1 MYKSS
6 KKSIL
11 ILLAV
16 LISLQIN
23 ACGPNRADLTPTIN
37 VADLQTSAVSTFAAG
52 LTQTAFSIPTNTPQP
67 TNTLSPT
74 DTPVPTK
81 IVGPPTPTALCYG
94 LVYIK
99 DVTIK
104 DGTAMTPGETFT
116 KTWQVQN
123 TGTCA
128 WDVGFKFALV
138 GGDAMGGVTLTLTK
152 VIGPGDQV
160 ELSIPMTAPNKTG
173 TVTGTWRMST
183 INGTYFGDT
192 LTVVINIG
200 TLTAT
205 ATATGATPTS
215 SETPTP
221 TP

>member
-11 ILLAV
+11 ILLAA
-16 LISLQIN
+16 LISLHIN
-23 ACGPNRADLTPTIN
+23 ACGPNKVDLTPTIN
-37 VADLQTSAVSTFAAG
+37 IAFVQTSAVSTFSAG
-52 LTQTAFSIPTNTPQP
+52 LTQTALSIPTNTPQP
-67 TNTLSPT
+67 TNTLIPSE
-74 DTPVPTK
+74 TPVPTK
-81 IVGPPTPTALCYG
+81 TAGPPTPTALCYG

-128 WDVGFKFALV
+128 WDVGFKFTLV
-138 GGDAMGGVTLTLTK
+138 GGDAMGGVILTLSK
-152 VIGPGDQV
+152 VVGPGDQV
-160 ELSIPMTAPNKTG
+160 ELSVPMTAPNKTG

-183 INGTYFGDT
+183 TDGTYFGDT

-200 TLTAT
+200 AATAT

>member
-1 MYKSS
+1 MHKSS

-23 ACGPNRADLTPTIN
+23 ACGPNKADLTPTVN
-37 VADLQTSAVSTFAAG
+37 VAVVQTSAVSTFASG
-52 LTQTAFSIPTNTPQP
+52 LTQMAFSIPTDTPQP

-81 IVGPPTPTALCYG
+81 TVGPPTPTALCYG

-99 DVTIK
+99 DVTIE
-104 DGTAMTPGETFT
+104 DDTAMTPGQTFT

-138 GGDAMGGVTLTLTK
+138 GGDAMGGVTLTLSK
-152 VIGPGDQV
+152 VVGPGDQV

-183 INGTYFGDT
+183 INRTYFGDP
-192 LTVVINIG
+192 LTVVISIG
-200 TLTAT
+200 TPTAT
-205 ATATGATPTS
+205 ATATGATPTP